1 MTCDD
6 LYAGSRLPSRLKQK
20 REAND
25 FRTSHVGSVRRSSA
39 QACPRRSGCTRTPAG
54 SRPGTSCSSW
64 PASWPSGRYGHI
76 VGPGDFQAQA
86 RQAFAN
92 VRAVLAGAGM
102 GPEHVAK
109 FTTYLSAAV
118 FRRAV
123 LPGGRKKVF
132 ADWYPGGGFPP
143 NTLLVVA
150 RLVQPDFMVEI
161 EAVAARAPGA

>member
-1 MTCDD
+1 M
-6 LYAGSRLPSRLKQK
+6 AGQL
-20 REAND
+20 A
-25 FRTSHVGSVRRSSA
+25 VGA
-39 QACPRRSGCTRTPAG
+39 D
-54 SRPGTSCSSW
+54 
-64 PASWPSGRYGHI
+64 GRI

-118 FRRAV
+118 FVEPFYQVRE
-123 LPGGRKKVF
+123 KVF